1 MAPSQSLLPLLF
13 LVSSFTPSLCPHLS
27 KHFIPGCKAG
37 AASALQG
44 KASPFPST
52 RMSGTEAASPTQSL
66 VSLPKGPRQIQFE
79 AASRHMLC
87 AMFYLCLA
95 PRALEETW
103 LGSPSAAKVQPA
115 RRPDSSSSLV
125 NPYQI
130 TIYTLLESGYLF

>member
-1 MAPSQSLLPLLF
+1 MAPSQSLLPFLF

-44 KASPFPST
+44 KASLFPST
-52 RMSGTEAASPTQSL
+52 WMSGTEAASPTQSL

-95 PRALEETW
+95 PRAL
-103 LGSPSAAKVQPA
+103 
-115 RRPDSSSSLV
+115 RRCGWVVP
-125 NPYQI
+125 
-130 TIYTLLESGYLF
+130 LLPRSNLHADLIPLPVLSTPIR